1 MSELVIK
8 TALENGDLPKKK
20 YSKKELKK
28 MSKVL
33 KPLENILNEHYTKH
47 IMSKYGDI
55 YDNILNQLAVRE
67 ISWIREK
74 ISLEYSKHLK
84 KGYRCIT

>member
-1 MSELVIK
+1 MKSLRPTFDYLRKDNMPELVK
-8 TALENGDLPKKK
+8 NNNGDWPKKK

-55 YDNILNQLAVRE
+55 T
-67 ISWIREK
+67 
-74 ISLEYSKHLK
+74 K
-84 KGYRCIT
+84 KE

>member
-8 TALENGDLPKKK
+8 TAKENGDLPKK

-28 MSKVL
+28 MSRVL
-33 KPLENILNEHYTKH
+33 RPLENILNEHYTKH

-55 YDNILNQLAVRE
+55 A
-67 ISWIREK
+67 
-74 ISLEYSKHLK
+74 K
-84 KGYRCIT
+84 KE

>member
-1 MSELVIK
+1 MSELVK
-8 TALENGDLPKKK
+8 NNNGDWPKRK

-55 YDNILNQLAVRE
+55 T
-67 ISWIREK
+67 K
-74 ISLEYSKHLK
+74 KEYSSSPEPRGDITK
-84 KGYRCIT
+84 KE

>member
-1 MSELVIK
+1 MSDLRIK
-8 TALENGDLPKKK
+8 ANIENGDLPKKL
-20 YSKKELKK
+20 SKKELKK

-55 YDNILNQLAVRE
+55 A
-67 ISWIREK
+67 
-74 ISLEYSKHLK
+74 K
-84 KGYRCIT
+84 KE

>member
-1 MSELVIK
+1 MSELVK
-8 TALENGDLPKKK
+8 NNNGDWPKRT

-55 YDNILNQLAVRE
+55 T
-67 ISWIREK
+67 
-74 ISLEYSKHLK
+74 K
-84 KGYRCIT
+84 KE

>member
-1 MSELVIK
+1 MSDLRIK
-8 TALENGDLPKKK
+8 ANIENGDLSKK
-20 YSKKELKK
+20 YSKKKLKK

-55 YDNILNQLAVRE
+55 A
-67 ISWIREK
+67 
-74 ISLEYSKHLK
+74 K
-84 KGYRCIT
+84 KE

>member
-1 MSELVIK
+1 MSELVK
-8 TALENGDLPKKK
+8 NNNGDWPKKK

-55 YDNILNQLAVRE
+55 A
-67 ISWIREK
+67 
-74 ISLEYSKHLK
+74 K
-84 KGYRCIT
+84 KE